1 MDMSTTHTQKGTQAA
16 ELYLIC
22 ENFIHFWGF
31 FFFFLWRGVK
41 QKVKLMK
48 RNGIRNWPGLC
59 SLLVG
64 WSPWGKW
71 YVCSWDD
78 ELGLFK
84 PSLHCTFLW
93 TSVFITLKVDWVMWV
108 ALVSLLVSG
117 GDGPWQQTWRYY
129 CSKTGPGCRGNLK
142 QSAACCSV

>member
-1 MDMSTTHTQKGTQAA
+1 METSTTTTKRGFKQLSCVWFEGFLFIFKG
-16 ELYLIC
+16 I
-22 ENFIHFWGF
+22 
-31 FFFFLWRGVK
+31 FFLFLRREVNP
-41 QKVKLMK
+41 KVKLMK
-48 RNGIRNWPGLC
+48 RNVIGIWPGLN
-59 SLLVG
+59 SLLLG

-84 PSLHCTFLW
+84 SSLHCTFLW

-108 ALVSLLVSG
+108 ASASLLVSS

-142 QSAACCSV
+142 QSAACSCV